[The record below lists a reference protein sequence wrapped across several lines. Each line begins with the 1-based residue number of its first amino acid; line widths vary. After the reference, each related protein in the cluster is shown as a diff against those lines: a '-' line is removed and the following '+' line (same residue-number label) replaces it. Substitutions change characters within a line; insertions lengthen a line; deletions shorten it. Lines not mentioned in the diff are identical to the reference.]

1 MTRFYK
7 YNKKLVD
14 ERYKKVQRLM
24 NMSVEEAKEWKKH
37 PCSKTASI
45 KRIEVINRA
54 IRIRR
59 KNKEDWTST
68 DYRDAG
74 KIISYISRALGIE
87 GGKSVSK
94 DCPETTNYYALK
106 NWLRDIKKKRRS
118 KMATAKKKTAK
129 RKTAKRKTAKK
140 KTTKRKVAKRKTA
153 KRNPKR
159 KSTKK
164 KVAKRKTAKRK
175 TTKRKTAKRKTTKRK
190 TTRRR

>member
-24 NMSVEEAKEWKKH
+24 NMSVEEAEEWKKQ
-37 PCSKTASI
+37 PCSKAASI
-45 KRIEVINRA
+45 KRLEVINRA

-59 KNKEDWTST
+59 KDKENWTST

-87 GGKSVSK
+87 GGRSVSK
-94 DCPETTNYYALK
+94 ECPETKNYYALK

-118 KMATAKKKTAK
+118 NKMAAKKKATK

-140 KTTKRKVAKRKTA
+140 KTSARKVSKKKTAKRNPRKKATKRKTASRKTTKRKTTKRKVAKRKTA
-153 KRNPKR
+153 KRK
-159 KSTKK
+159 
-164 KVAKRKTAKRK
+164 
-175 TTKRKTAKRKTTKRK
+175 
-190 TTRRR
+190 